1 MRRRASAW
9 ISKCS
14 GYCLIAFVATACGVA
29 KYQPNKKYSPQQLQE
44 EVDIVWQTYR
54 SNHPSYNW
62 YTPAD
67 SVDAR
72 FQKVKASITDSLT
85 EPEFRLRL
93 SWAAA
98 AIRCGHTA
106 VRPPKAAGWG
116 AGNNSTTGF
125 PLQLRVLQ
133 NDTLV
138 VLQNTG
144 PLRDSVKRGVVLQAI
159 DSVPVSVLLSQ
170 MRQYI
175 SVDGYHDGFS
185 NSLISTGFSARF
197 QWLYGQQASYKVQYL
212 DSSGKSLQAS
222 IRPQPPRP
230 KDSLHSI
237 PRPPKPPTTAKP
249 AYGFLEIDSA
259 GGFAYMRLNSFSGNK
274 VSGFIRQSFRQ
285 LEAGGIQQ
293 LILDLRGNSG
303 GRIKKSV
310 LLAKYLSDHPF
321 KVADSVSAVG
331 FQFPYT
337 RYVRSGWVYRWFG
350 WLIASKG
357 NDGRLHMKSME
368 RKVYNPKTKHHFN
381 GKLYVL
387 TGGRTFSAAVLF
399 LNHLNHQNNLVLA
412 GEETGGGARGNSSVL
427 MPDIVLPYTKIRA
440 RLPLFRMVSHTSLP
454 HNGRGIMPDQNLY
467 PVTSDIRAGKDPVL
481 ESVKGIIT
489 HRQND

>member
-1 MRRRASAW
+1 MRRRVTGW
-9 ISKCS
+9 MSKWS
-14 GYCLIAFVATACGVA
+14 GYCLMLFTALSCSVA
-29 KYQPNKKYSPQQLQE
+29 KYQPNKKYSPQQLQQE
-44 EVDIVWQTYR
+44 TDILWQTYQQV
-54 SNHPSYNW
+54 HPSYNW
-62 YTPAD
+62 YKPAD
-67 SVDAR
+67 SIDAR
-72 FQKVKASITDSLT
+72 FRQVKQSITDSLT
-85 EPEFRLRL
+85 ESEFRLRL

-106 VRPPKAAGWG
+106 VRPPKAASS
-116 AGNNSTTGF
+116 AVGNNNKPAF
-125 PLQLRVLQ
+125 PLQVRVLQ

-144 PLRDSVKRGVVLQAI
+144 PLRDSVNRGVVLQAI
-159 DSVPVSVLLSQ
+159 DSVPVSVLLAQ
-170 MRQYI
+170 MREYI
-175 SVDGYHDGFS
+175 SVDGYHNGFS
-185 NSLISTGFSARF
+185 NSLISTGFATRF
-197 QWLYGQQASYKVQYL
+197 VWLYGLQAFYKVQYL
-212 DSSGKSLQAS
+212 DSAGKSLQAS

-230 KDSLHSI
+230 KDSLRTA

-259 GGFAYMRLNSFSGNK
+259 GRFAYLRLNSFTGNK
-274 VSGFIRQSFRQ
+274 VNGFIRQSFRQ
-285 LEAGGIQQ
+285 LEASGIRQ
-293 LILDLRGNSG
+293 LILDLRGNNG

-331 FQFPYT
+331 FQFPYS
-337 RYVRSGWVYRWFG
+337 RYVQSGWVYRWFG

-357 NDGRLHMKSME
+357 NDGRLHLKSME
-368 RKVYNPKTKHHFN
+368 RKVYKPKTKHHFD

-399 LNHLNHQNNLVLA
+399 LNYLNHQNNLVLA

-440 RLPLFRMVSHTSLP
+440 RLPLFRMVSHASLP
-454 HNGRGIMPDQNLY
+454 HNGRGVIPDVIIH
-467 PVTSDIRAGKDPVL
+467 PTSADVVAGRDAVIQKAEML
-481 ESVKGIIT
+481 ISE
-489 HRQND
+489 N

>member
-1 MRRRASAW
+1 
-9 ISKCS
+9 
-14 GYCLIAFVATACGVA
+14 VAR
-29 KYQPNKKYSPQQLQE
+29 YQPNKKYSPQQLQQ

-54 SNHPSYNW
+54 TNHPSYNW

-93 SWAAA
+93 SWAASV
-98 AIRCGHTA
+98 IRCGHTA
-106 VRPPKAAGWG
+106 VRPPKAAS
-116 AGNNSTTGF
+116 AGTNNSNIPGF
-125 PLQLRVLQ
+125 PLQVRVLP

-138 VLQNTG
+138 VLQNSG
-144 PLRDSVKRGVVLQAI
+144 PLRDSVKRGVVVQAI

-170 MRQYI
+170 MREYI

-185 NSLISTGFSARF
+185 NSLISTGFATRF
-197 QWLYGQQASYKVQYL
+197 VWLYGLQAFYKIQYL
-212 DSSGKSLQAS
+212 DSAGKSLQAT

-230 KDSLHSI
+230 KDSLRTA
-237 PRPPKPPTTAKP
+237 PRPPKPPTSAKP
-249 AYGFLEIDSA
+249 AYGFLEIDSV
-259 GGFAYMRLNSFSGNK
+259 GRFAYMRLNSFSGNE
-274 VSGFIRQSFRQ
+274 VNGFIRKSFRQ
-285 LEAGGIQQ
+285 LEESGTQQ

-310 LLAKYLSDHPF
+310 LLGKYLSDHPF
-321 KVADSVSAVG
+321 KVADSVSAVR
-331 FQFPYT
+331 FQFPYSS
-337 RYVRSGWVYRWFG
+337 YVQSGWAYRWFG
-350 WLIASKG
+350 WLFVSKG
-357 NDGRLHMKSME
+357 SDGRLHMKSME
-368 RKVYNPKTKHHFN
+368 RKVYKPKNKHHFD

-399 LNHLNHQNNLVLA
+399 LNYLNQQNNLVLA

-440 RLPLFRMVSHTSLP
+440 RLPLFRMVSHASLP
-454 HNGRGIMPDQNLY
+454 HNGRGIMPDQKVY
-467 PVTSDIRAGKDPVL
+467 PVTKDIRAGKDAVL
-481 ESVKGIIT
+481 EAVKEIISQKKT
-489 HRQND
+489 N